1 MLLTWKRKKPTWI
14 EVCSIFCC
22 CGCRKCSLR
31 YDCLMWLRHILLRLS
46 WISNWNVC
54 LSYFRFLISGSDFWH
69 QALTHF
75 RHFLYISH
83 LFLSS
88 PRPPSWSSSLITC
101 VVFGCRWQSCFFKM
115 LLYKKKKE
123 KTWHDCSWPADI
135 THSLAESLSS
145 ASPFLLYLTVLI
157 RISEKDL
164 RFCLKSLHGQRVVA
178 L

>member
-115 LLYKKKKE
+115 LLYKKKK
-123 KTWHDCSWPADI
+123 KKLDMTVVDLLILHILLLSHFPAHLLFFSI
-135 THSLAESLSS
+135 LPYWF
-145 ASPFLLYLTVLI
+145 ASVKKI
-157 RISEKDL
+157 
-164 RFCLKSLHGQRVVA
+164 
-178 L
+178 